1 MKTVTLDYNEYEEM
15 KNKILDINDEIEQE
29 INSRL
34 AEERELLNS
43 RENEV
48 EKSMQVINDFI
59 DSHTEFN
66 FPIVKEK
73 LSELINP
80 SRVDDYIKRRYKYV
94 DYDYMQKLSSD
105 LKTEV
110 NRAINGYFHYAKR
123 NKKVERVITDVNEK
137 WILSNMSNSI
147 RKDLIEKEY
156 KDIVEEK
163 ERSLDYYSRAK
174 EKAEVQLLDYSKQI
188 DDLTETA
195 SRKDE
200 ELNKIKYAIDN
211 YNNQIAIFRLM
222 NKIKLPELEKLNK

>member
-1 MKTVTLDYNEYEEM
+1 MKAITLDYNEYEEM
-15 KNKILDINDEIEQE
+15 KSKILEINEEIEQGV
-29 INSRL
+29 NFRL
-34 AEERELLNS
+34 AEERELLKS
-43 RENEV
+43 RENEI

-123 NKKVERVITDVNEK
+123 TKKVERVITDVNEK

-188 DDLTETA
+188 DDLTETV

-200 ELNKIKYAIDN
+200 ELNKIKYAIDD
-211 YNNQIAIFRLM
+211 YNKQNSTFRFI
-222 NKIKLPELEKLNK
+222 NKLNLPE